1 MKRKK
6 NHLIPF
12 FVADRPASLLIL
24 KGVLLKF
31 PHIRVGIMTH
41 AFTSKNLWKIFR
53 EFPYNLPLLY
63 ENLNLSKNED
73 LLAHSLIKMCDSG
86 IFSKNGCRID
96 YEELFDRYNQM
107 GTDFGVMIDVLRDA
121 KETIKSA
128 EKALKTYER
137 NRKKYKFKLL
147 AVAQGNNLDEYL
159 ECYEKLS
166 YNFEFIAVGGLLKK
180 RENSARYVRVRNENL
195 LYDVLHS
202 IKEEFKPSWLFA
214 LGCYH
219 PSRHKRFEE
228 IGVWGSDY
236 KGWIFNYKL
245 KRQLIS
251 DLNHDLLQFELING
265 FGKTLDKMQK
275 QIEEVE
281 KNLSQLEKKWR
292 EVKDNLLKKSLWE
305 KIEQLKKELD
315 ILNKKLL
322 IRRKYLTERNHLPLE
337 YREKL
342 KRFENLIYESEQKL
356 RFQQV
361 RNYIEVNVY
370 EQLR

>member
-1 MKRKK
+1 MT
-6 NHLIPF
+6 NHIIPF

-24 KGVLLKF
+24 KGILLKH
-31 PHIRVGIMTH
+31 PKIRVGIMTH
-41 AFTSKNLWKIFR
+41 AFTSRNLWRIFNS
-53 EFPYNLPLLY
+53 FPHNLPLLY
-63 ENLNLSKNED
+63 EDPNLLKNED
-73 LLAHSLIKMCDSG
+73 LLAHSLIKISDSG
-86 IFSKNGCRID
+86 VFSKNGCGID
-96 YEELFDRYNQM
+96 YEELFERYNQM

-128 EKALKTYER
+128 EKALRTYER
-137 NRKKYKFKLL
+137 NRKKYKFKLV

-180 RENSARYVRVRNENL
+180 RENSARYVRVRDENL

-219 PSRHKRFEE
+219 PSRHKRLEE

-265 FGKTLDKMQK
+265 FGKALNKMQK

-281 KNLSQLEKKWR
+281 KNLSQQEKKWR
-292 EVKDNLLKKSLWE
+292 EAKDNLLKKSLWG
-305 KIEQLKKELD
+305 KIEQLKKELNM
-315 ILNKKLL
+315 LNKKLL
-322 IRRKYLTERNHLPLE
+322 IRRKYLAERNHLPLE
-337 YREKL
+337 YKDKL
-342 KRFENLIYESEQKL
+342 KSFESLIYESEQKL

-370 EQLR
+370 GQLR

>member
-1 MKRKK
+1 MT
-6 NHLIPF
+6 NHIIPF

-24 KGVLLKF
+24 KGILLKY
-31 PHIRVGIMTH
+31 PKIRTGIMTH
-41 AFTSKNLWKIFR
+41 AFTSMNLWRIFNS
-53 EFPYNLPLLY
+53 FPHNLPLLY
-63 ENLNLSKNED
+63 EDPNLLKNED
-73 LLAHSLIKMCDSG
+73 LLAESLIKMCDSG

-128 EKALKTYER
+128 EKALRTYER
-137 NRKKYKFKLL
+137 NRKKYKFKLV
-147 AVAQGNNLDEYL
+147 AVAQGNNLNEYL
-159 ECYEKLS
+159 ECYKKLS

-180 RENSARYVRVRNENL
+180 REKSARYVRVRDENL
-195 LYDVLHS
+195 LYDVLCY

-265 FGKTLDKMQK
+265 FGKTLNKMQK
-275 QIEEVE
+275 QIEEIE
-281 KNLSQLEKKWR
+281 KNLSQQEKKWR

-337 YREKL
+337 YKDKL
-342 KRFENLIYESEQKL
+342 KSLENLIYECEQKL

-361 RNYIEVNVY
+361 RNYIEVKIY
-370 EQLR
+370 GQIQ